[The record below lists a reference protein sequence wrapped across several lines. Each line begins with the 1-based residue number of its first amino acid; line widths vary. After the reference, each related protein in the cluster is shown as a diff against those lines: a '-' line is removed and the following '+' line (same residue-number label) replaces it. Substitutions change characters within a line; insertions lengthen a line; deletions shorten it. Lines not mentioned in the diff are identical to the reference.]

1 MGYCYYL
8 WTVYGNIYSVLLEK
22 ANRHKKNERMFIL
35 PRSCTLCV
43 TRCRGEALGS
53 LITLI

>member
-22 ANRHKKNERMFIL
+22 ANRHKKMNVCLYYPVRAHY
-35 PRSCTLCV
+35 V
-43 TRCRGEALGS
+43 
-53 LITLI
+53 